1 VVKIIA
7 IALIGFLLGAG
18 FASAGPLTKFEVE
31 RGQAL
36 AKRLCA
42 NCHLVNGAQQQANVD
57 VPSFR
62 EIANKSA
69 QSEGAIM
76 ARIVLPS
83 HPMPEIPITKQEI
96 ADLAAYIMS
105 LRDSDTRP
113 GP

>member
-1 VVKIIA
+1 VGKIVV
-7 IALIGFLLGAG
+7 IALIGFLLDTSL
-18 FASAGPLTKFEVE
+18 ASAGALTKFEVE
-31 RGQAL
+31 RGQVL

-42 NCHLVNGAQQQANVD
+42 NCHLVSGAQQHANVD

-96 ADLAAYIMS
+96 TDLAAYIMS
-105 LRDSDTRP
+105 LRDSSVRP